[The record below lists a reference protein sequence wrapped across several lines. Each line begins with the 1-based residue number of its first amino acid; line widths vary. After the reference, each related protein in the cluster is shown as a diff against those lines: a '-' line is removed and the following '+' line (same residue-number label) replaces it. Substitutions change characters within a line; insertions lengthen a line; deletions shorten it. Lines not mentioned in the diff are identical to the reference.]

1 MSPDESISPTN
12 SGKEYSLTEIHA
24 RLVRSPP
31 PICWPV
37 SPRSNGTF
45 SPDSRYAY
53 YCIIFFQILLLYDI
67 IALLL
72 FNFIW
77 NKNIILNWDF
87 WLIKLYCGFF
97 FHSFLSLKKT
107 TKQNILFSVIWMLI
121 QHLLY
126 RQLEGIRLTTEVK
139 VKSIYCLLAENFLN
153 PQIFHR

>member
-53 YCIIFFQILLLYDI
+53 YCILYFFKFYYYYTISYLYYFSISSGTKISFLIEIFFIYKVVLWIY
-67 IALLL
+67 
-72 FNFIW
+72 FIS
-77 NKNIILNWDF
+77 F
-87 WLIKLYCGFF
+87 VSFIKKD
-97 FHSFLSLKKT
+97 HKT
-107 TKQNILFSVIWMLI
+107 FYFQ
-121 QHLLY
+121 
-126 RQLEGIRLTTEVK
+126 
-139 VKSIYCLLAENFLN
+139 
-153 PQIFHR
+153 

>member
-53 YCIIFFQILLLYDI
+53 YLLYYI
-67 IALLL
+67 FSNSTTIR
-72 FNFIW
+72 
-77 NKNIILNWDF
+77 
-87 WLIKLYCGFF
+87 Y
-97 FHSFLSLKKT
+97 HSFITFQFHLEQKYLS
-107 TKQNILFSVIWMLI
+107 
-121 QHLLY
+121 
-126 RQLEGIRLTTEVK
+126 
-139 VKSIYCLLAENFLN
+139 
-153 PQIFHR
+153 

>member
-53 YCIIFFQILLLYDI
+53 YRVLYFFKFSTTIRYHIFITFP
-67 IALLL
+67 
-72 FNFIW
+72 
-77 NKNIILNWDF
+77 
-87 WLIKLYCGFF
+87 
-97 FHSFLSLKKT
+97 FH
-107 TKQNILFSVIWMLI
+107 
-121 QHLLY
+121 
-126 RQLEGIRLTTEVK
+126 LEQK
-139 VKSIYCLLAENFLN
+139 YHS
-153 PQIFHR
+153 